1 MFDRLMG
8 ELLQALPDPHV
19 STDFLVGTVAAL
31 HRFEAAVSAQKHAC
45 VAELF
50 SHFEDVAALNDEY
63 SSIDPWDAL
72 EAELGPALTITP
84 YHASSLISLGVT
96 LSRRLPNVWDAFSR
110 GELDVARVRKIAD
123 ATAGVSDEHI
133 KEVERRILA
142 AGLDGKAPL
151 SGGRLRNAI
160 NRAIAAVDPDGMKRR
175 REQKMKDRHVWI
187 GNGSDGM
194 AELSGSLAA
203 EDAVFLTNRLGEMAK
218 RVCTDDPRPFQA
230 RRADALMAL
239 VHGRADLDCQCGNP
253 DCPFKAGVA
262 GIARRPLV
270 HVVVTDKT
278 LNGTSDEPGWIDGFG
293 VVDAEHVREI
303 AKDAIIRYL
312 KEPKNEDRY
321 RPSRALADWVRALHG
336 TCQFP
341 GCDRPAWE
349 SDLDH
354 RDPHATSK
362 DTSVFNLGPFCRKH
376 HRAKTFGGWRLV
388 QQLTLISPLG
398 FEYPIPASG
407 PLALL
412 ETETDPPAPKRQTRL
427 KGRTQRKEAERR
439 LNKADREAQWGRDD
453 SPPPF

>member
-1 MFDRLMG
+1 MFDRLIG
-8 ELLQALPDPHV
+8 ELDAALPDPYL
-19 STDFLVGTVAAL
+19 STDHLVGTVAAL
-31 HRFEAAVSAQKHAC
+31 HRFESAVSARKHAY
-45 VAELF
+45 VSELF
-50 SHFEDVAALNDEY
+50 SRFEDIAALNDEY

-72 EAELGPALTITP
+72 EAELGPALVITP

-110 GELDVARVRKIAD
+110 GELDVARVQKIAD
-123 ATAGVSDEHI
+123 ATAGVSDDHI
-133 KEVERRILA
+133 KEIERRILK

-175 REQKMKDRHVWI
+175 REQKKQDRHVWI

-203 EDAVFLTNRLGEMAK
+203 EDAMFLTNRLGEMAK

-239 VHGRADLDCQCGNP
+239 VHGRADLDCQCQNP
-253 DCPFKAGVA
+253 DCAFKAGIA
-262 GIARRPLV
+262 GTPRRPLV
-270 HVVVTDKT
+270 HAFGTTAT
-278 LNGTSDEPGWIDGFG
+278 LNGTSNEPGWIDGFG
-293 VVDAEHVREI
+293 VIDAEHLREL
-303 AKDAIIRYL
+303 ARDAIIRDL
-312 KEPKNEDRY
+312 KTPTGHEDNY

-362 DTSVFNLGPFCRKH
+362 NTSVFNLGPFCRKH
-376 HRAKTFGGWRLV
+376 HRAKTFGGWRLE
-388 QQLTLISPLG
+388 QTLTLISPLG
-398 FEYPIPASG
+398 FEYPIPATG

-412 ETETDPPAPKRQTRL
+412 EPDPPGPKQQTRL
-427 KGRTQRKEAERR
+427 EGRAKRAEADRA
-439 LNKADREAQWGRDD
+439 LNKRDRERQWGPDD